1 MALPPTTR
9 VLLSFCS
16 LVIGYAG
23 GLAVLGVLRVL
34 RSRYFGLFGFEFG
47 FHAISFAFMSLLG
60 WLLFLL
66 PFVVTEYWRSRFQQ
80 PLKSAFVGGVAGSC
94 LLTILL
100 LSFLGKSA
108 FAFPYYA
115 WDCGGYVLCAFT
127 IGSVSTGMYVSFRNR
142 KELRRVSNDNVPE

>member
-1 MALPPTTR
+1 MQNTPSPMALPPTTR
-9 VLLSFCS
+9 VLLSLCS
-16 LVIGYAG
+16 LVSGYAG
-23 GLAVLGVLRVL
+23 GLVVLGVLRVL

-94 LLTILL
+94 LLVILL
-100 LSFLGKSA
+100 LSFLGKTLLV
-108 FAFPYYA
+108 FPDYV
-115 WDCGGYVLCAFT
+115 WDCGGYVLCAFA
-127 IGSVSTGMYVSFRNR
+127 IGSVSTGLYVSF
-142 KELRRVSNDNVPE
+142 